1 MTAMTRFFRRL
12 RFRQAAIAVAFVCA
26 AGALSACGGGGGGGG
41 DTPAPPGAP
50 KPSEPS
56 PALSFFTPAIV
67 GSDGLPVQG
76 LHYVRV
82 GDRDMVQ
89 SEATDENGLF
99 NPRFAPGRVADEVL
113 FGVGSF
119 SVTIAANGNLDYKN
133 PVFANENGFLVV
145 PYSPG
150 GDWSRLRIDIGRDGD
165 NGDKF
170 DIPKDSRKRYL
181 ASIFPTV
188 TVVVESPAA
197 PTTVSV
203 WAIDPYVSPRLHY
216 DGKPVAGLH
225 YIRVGSGEK
234 CQPSTPTAADGSFD
248 ALIFDANPPRVPVTS
263 AESIVFAVG
272 PIAVPEIAD
281 ECADRRQFVADDFEL
296 ATIEVG
302 DASDVRSWHQEI
314 VAITMQNG
322 EWILQGPGNA
332 PTITTNS
339 VTDADKRLLASL
351 NENEAGLSVSVFV
364 RPRFRYDGGD
374 VENLHYLRWN
384 DNGVL
389 DDDKSLVDPMLVSRP
404 TEADGAFDVLVTA
417 NLRAG
422 TTPVG
427 QIFEIGSVLFAL
439 GEIAVEHG
447 PQRDYANATVTFD
460 LSGGGASL
468 GILPSPGDSW
478 RDKIVS
484 VTHSTQSLPL
494 PGILR
499 MQAEAVAVDISEDLA
514 IKRFL
519 KAVVDNPSALA
530 VEAKSVTLFSEP
542 RVMRARHEIAG
553 LDYIQ
558 ADPDYQRM
566 TESAQTGDNGAF
578 DPLILA
584 LAKDRSRLT
593 VVEAA
598 KILFA
603 SGEIVANVDASGG
616 YEFQPATLGG
626 FQVGEADRPG
636 GGWDSQT
643 VPIDPSSDTLLPL
656 REGTSDLPETL
667 SEKERVSRF
676 VASLQGLQVEPR
688 LREEVTRGL
697 NNPSALAV
705 SGERLY
711 LADLGANKIVSYAVD
726 GNGRLSDSRDEIVGL
741 ANPSALAVSGE
752 RLYLADS
759 GDAKI
764 ASYAIGAADG
774 RLTGAR
780 DEITSGFTILGNL
793 VASNGRIYVADT
805 AIGVNPSTSE
815 FETNYLV
822 KSYEIGANRVLSS
835 GSAESEID
843 FAFQALAISGDRMFV
858 AADRQIASYEIN
870 SGALSNPRIISILD
884 NPSALLAADGRLYVA
899 DADADKIV
907 SYEIE
912 ASGGL
917 SDLRDEVVENLD
929 EPAAIEATGGRIYIA
944 DRGVVD
950 KIISYDVGRR
960 FEPFVYPRFLHG
972 EESGQ
977 PVQGVSF
984 IRVNDEG
991 DPVMTVSAET
1001 GKNGFFDPLQD
1012 GVYDENEIQINQVL
1026 FGLGTIRASVGAP
1039 EGYQFD
1045 KSEPYVGF
1053 QIGAAPKPL
1062 AGWSGE
1068 DVWVGRKDYRL
1079 ESLGT
1084 TTIDPDD
1091 LARFNI
1097 ASDGNGGKVASI
1109 APVRVPNLPFENLP
1123 KLIYGG
1129 GDKDAPVGGAHY
1141 LRVGDSQMT
1150 VSRHT
1155 NPNGSFDPI
1164 GKSGESPAGIA
1175 GTVLFATESIAV
1187 DSEGKYVV
1195 KAGTFIG
1202 AATLSGYNG
1211 NRFSVVILWEDQSY
1225 VFVDSANEG
1234 LNLIGDLP
1242 GDLFAG
1248 GQTPPRIDYLA
1259 FEFFVGAEDKYPR
1272 FYHDGDYDSESLPL
1286 AGAHYLH
1293 SGLTVSR
1300 VTDEN
1305 GVFNPIY
1312 KGKEVGVVYFA
1323 TESIAVD
1330 TDGVVSVTNF
1340 ADGSFIGAY
1349 TTALSFDG
1357 DLTTS
1362 GFRERRFEYGDLQ
1375 ASDDVASPR
1384 IDVLAVDLFVRER
1397 DRLPALRPIDSALS
1411 SLHYLR
1417 VGDSQMSVSRRIE
1430 SGGLFDPLFE
1440 RTQTQ
1445 AGTVLFALSP
1455 ISVDIDDPDGYATP
1469 VNGFLG
1475 GVIAA
1480 DLASP
1485 GWWRDKRFDIL
1496 NGGLTA
1502 IPSLDDSDVPDPLY
1516 LEAALAGAIDAAA
1529 GPARY
1534 DQILAD
1540 RGFADGFPQILYGAS
1555 TPDKIYGEGLHYIR
1569 VGDREMSAS
1578 RPVVLTPRDGQ
1589 YFSHFN
1595 PITRAGEQAGT
1606 VLFAFKRIVRDASAS
1621 GGYRFVDGEEFDR
1634 GFQLGI
1640 ATVAGAA
1647 NGEWRSRL
1655 LTLAYRGDD
1664 DVPLE
1669 GVLPGAEFVA
1679 NPLCRM
1685 FVSGLRSDRDYGD
1698 EIGASSANA
1707 AKWRFALDAADGRGQ
1722 VDGVYYW
1729 RIGDEYAPGI
1739 DITRAGG
1746 LFNPYRFDPVSGKC
1760 VAAEIGFA
1768 LGEPSSPPSLPH
1780 PRGVDGGFYL
1790 GRTAFTVGS
1799 EPGGNDARI
1808 EYRSDFKNL
1817 NIGGNV
1823 QVSANNSAFRVFLA
1837 SRGNNLFT
1845 VVFPAPRLLLAD
1857 VPLAGVYA
1865 YNGAGEFVPLG
1876 QSGGGAGSFHPTTI
1890 SADNE
1895 VIVIF
1900 YDESRT
1906 PVATLVAKIG
1916 VGDEF
1921 NFDDLVGAD
1930 NTTLRLALLGT
1941 LSRLRDDNLSSD
1953 LFPRFIDAPVLDLDY
1968 LPIKFDAATD
1978 MVTVTVSRRTGT
1990 VGVGGS
1996 FNPGADVDEVFFAVG
2011 TISLVDLGRTV
2022 SLNPPPYPPE
2032 HGALF
2037 NLFPHRS
2044 GFTAYFPE
2052 KRETGVSVN
2061 GAWLGI
2067 LRRPSHGW
2075 GGQVFSPY
2083 DFDIFGGEARRNER
2097 VWAIARFLQA
2107 ADPDFPRAG
2116 TTGNLPPQDQ
2126 EIQLHNEAIAWA
2138 SEPGREV
2145 GFSAG
2150 DNGKLTVADAV
2161 VDVDA
2166 GDIFVLSVSDDAATV
2181 SLKTEAPAGE
2191 EITIIPPSPFSV
2203 TLRFESLTTA
2213 ADNLQAGI
2221 LAFSS
2226 PPAAFADAPTAR
2238 DDSVLDF
2245 LPALSVF
2252 IHPSAERTPLGL
2264 PYYFNRYSFS
2274 QGVNGK
2280 ESRVPT
2286 VEGVS
2291 FDERTGEFVIDDYP
2305 GNRAGGLAATMF
2317 IGYLHGEETR
2327 YRVMELQGAR
2337 DFGAA
2342 ATDTETTTT
2351 LTINGAILITFAQP
2365 NYAVSITGG
2374 IGGDFIRRIFPP
2386 LNPANSIDFEQI
2398 NTRSASSF
2406 DWIIQALSFNTLY
2419 IEPVPRNDCN
2429 GDFSGDDLFVVPDVG
2444 GKILV
2449 RYADAGDNCRR
2460 NADLPPPATSLRAT
2474 TGTVSGDFRID
2485 WDAVG
2490 GAAYYKLYRSAG
2502 GDSFDPIGGDIAG
2515 LEFIDRGLAVG
2526 IRYAYQVEACNN
2538 AGCSPRSAAVEVE
2551 SLATPILSA
2560 QAISENG
2567 DDVAVALRWREE
2579 GATSFEI
2586 ERALAADGDIRIY
2599 RRRQLRVF
2607 FPVCGFQCRERNDLL
2622 LSLAAVQ
2629 RFWLFRLFGGRLGF
2643 GCSAA
2648 AGRRGHI

>member
-1 MTAMTRFFRRL
+1 M
-12 RFRQAAIAVAFVCA
+12 
-26 AGALSACGGGGGGGG
+26 
-41 DTPAPPGAP
+41 
-50 KPSEPS
+50 
-56 PALSFFTPAIV
+56 
-67 GSDGLPVQG
+67 
-76 LHYVRV
+76 
-82 GDRDMVQ
+82 
-89 SEATDENGLF
+89 
-99 NPRFAPGRVADEVL
+99 
-113 FGVGSF
+113 
-119 SVTIAANGNLDYKN
+119 
-133 PVFANENGFLVV
+133 
-145 PYSPG
+145 
-150 GDWSRLRIDIGRDGD
+150 
-165 NGDKF
+165 
-170 DIPKDSRKRYL
+170 
-181 ASIFPTV
+181 
-188 TVVVESPAA
+188 
-197 PTTVSV
+197 
-203 WAIDPYVSPRLHY
+203 
-216 DGKPVAGLH
+216 
-225 YIRVGSGEK
+225 
-234 CQPSTPTAADGSFD
+234 
-248 ALIFDANPPRVPVTS
+248 
-263 AESIVFAVG
+263 
-272 PIAVPEIAD
+272 
-281 ECADRRQFVADDFEL
+281 
-296 ATIEVG
+296 
-302 DASDVRSWHQEI
+302 
-314 VAITMQNG
+314 
-322 EWILQGPGNA
+322 
-332 PTITTNS
+332 
-339 VTDADKRLLASL
+339 
-351 NENEAGLSVSVFV
+351 
-364 RPRFRYDGGD
+364 
-374 VENLHYLRWN
+374 
-384 DNGVL
+384 
-389 DDDKSLVDPMLVSRP
+389 
-404 TEADGAFDVLVTA
+404 
-417 NLRAG
+417 
-422 TTPVG
+422 
-427 QIFEIGSVLFAL
+427 
-439 GEIAVEHG
+439 
-447 PQRDYANATVTFD
+447 
-460 LSGGGASL
+460 
-468 GILPSPGDSW
+468 
-478 RDKIVS
+478 
-484 VTHSTQSLPL
+484 
-494 PGILR
+494 
-499 MQAEAVAVDISEDLA
+499 
-514 IKRFL
+514 
-519 KAVVDNPSALA
+519 
-530 VEAKSVTLFSEP
+530 
-542 RVMRARHEIAG
+542 
-553 LDYIQ
+553 
-558 ADPDYQRM
+558 
-566 TESAQTGDNGAF
+566 
-578 DPLILA
+578 
-584 LAKDRSRLT
+584 
-593 VVEAA
+593 
-598 KILFA
+598 
-603 SGEIVANVDASGG
+603 
-616 YEFQPATLGG
+616 
-626 FQVGEADRPG
+626 
-636 GGWDSQT
+636 
-643 VPIDPSSDTLLPL
+643 
-656 REGTSDLPETL
+656 
-667 SEKERVSRF
+667 
-676 VASLQGLQVEPR
+676 
-688 LREEVTRGL
+688 
-697 NNPSALAV
+697 
-705 SGERLY
+705 
-711 LADLGANKIVSYAVD
+711 
-726 GNGRLSDSRDEIVGL
+726 
-741 ANPSALAVSGE
+741 
-752 RLYLADS
+752 
-759 GDAKI
+759 
-764 ASYAIGAADG
+764 
-774 RLTGAR
+774 
-780 DEITSGFTILGNL
+780 
-793 VASNGRIYVADT
+793 
-805 AIGVNPSTSE
+805 
-815 FETNYLV
+815 
-822 KSYEIGANRVLSS
+822 
-835 GSAESEID
+835 
-843 FAFQALAISGDRMFV
+843 V
-858 AADRQIASYEIN
+858 AAD
-870 SGALSNPRIISILD
+870 P
-884 NPSALLAADGRLYVA
+884 
-899 DADADKIV
+899 
-907 SYEIE
+907 
-912 ASGGL
+912 
-917 SDLRDEVVENLD
+917 
-929 EPAAIEATGGRIYIA
+929 
-944 DRGVVD
+944 
-950 KIISYDVGRR
+950 
-960 FEPFVYPRFLHG
+960 
-972 EESGQ
+972 
-977 PVQGVSF
+977 
-984 IRVNDEG
+984 
-991 DPVMTVSAET
+991 
-1001 GKNGFFDPLQD
+1001 
-1012 GVYDENEIQINQVL
+1012 
-1026 FGLGTIRASVGAP
+1026 
-1039 EGYQFD
+1039 
-1045 KSEPYVGF
+1045 
-1053 QIGAAPKPL
+1053 
-1062 AGWSGE
+1062 
-1068 DVWVGRKDYRL
+1068 
-1079 ESLGT
+1079 
-1084 TTIDPDD
+1084 
-1091 LARFNI
+1091 
-1097 ASDGNGGKVASI
+1097 
-1109 APVRVPNLPFENLP
+1109 
-1123 KLIYGG
+1123 
-1129 GDKDAPVGGAHY
+1129 
-1141 LRVGDSQMT
+1141 
-1150 VSRHT
+1150 
-1155 NPNGSFDPI
+1155 
-1164 GKSGESPAGIA
+1164 
-1175 GTVLFATESIAV
+1175 
-1187 DSEGKYVV
+1187 
-1195 KAGTFIG
+1195 
-1202 AATLSGYNG
+1202 
-1211 NRFSVVILWEDQSY
+1211 
-1225 VFVDSANEG
+1225 
-1234 LNLIGDLP
+1234 
-1242 GDLFAG
+1242 
-1248 GQTPPRIDYLA
+1248 
-1259 FEFFVGAEDKYPR
+1259 
-1272 FYHDGDYDSESLPL
+1272 
-1286 AGAHYLH
+1286 
-1293 SGLTVSR
+1293 
-1300 VTDEN
+1300 
-1305 GVFNPIY
+1305 
-1312 KGKEVGVVYFA
+1312 
-1323 TESIAVD
+1323 
-1330 TDGVVSVTNF
+1330 
-1340 ADGSFIGAY
+1340 
-1349 TTALSFDG
+1349 
-1357 DLTTS
+1357 
-1362 GFRERRFEYGDLQ
+1362 
-1375 ASDDVASPR
+1375 
-1384 IDVLAVDLFVRER
+1384 
-1397 DRLPALRPIDSALS
+1397 
-1411 SLHYLR
+1411 
-1417 VGDSQMSVSRRIE
+1417 
-1430 SGGLFDPLFE
+1430 
-1440 RTQTQ
+1440 
-1445 AGTVLFALSP
+1445 
-1455 ISVDIDDPDGYATP
+1455 
-1469 VNGFLG
+1469 
-1475 GVIAA
+1475 
-1480 DLASP
+1480 P
-1485 GWWRDKRFDIL
+1485 GWWRDQRFNIL
-1496 NGGLTA
+1496 NGDLTA
-1502 IPSLDDSDVPDPLY
+1502 IPSLDDSAVPDPLY

-1578 RPVVLTPRDGQ
+1578 RPVVLTRRDDNLGSPR
-1589 YFSHFN
+1589 FSYFN

-1664 DVPLE
+1664 DIPLD

-1707 AKWRFALDAADGRGQ
+1707 ARWRFALDAADGRGQ

-1746 LFNPYRFDPVSGKC
+1746 LFNPYRFDPASGKC

-1900 YDESRT
+1900 YDKST
-1906 PVATLVAKIG
+1906 VAVATLVAKIG

-1921 NFDDLVGAD
+1921 NIDDLVGAD
-1930 NTTLRLALLGT
+1930 NATLRLALLGT

-2460 NADLPPPATSLRAT
+2460 NADLPPPATSLRAA

-2502 GDSFDPIGGDIAG
+2502 GDSFDPIGGDIVG

-2538 AGCSPRSAAVEVE
+2538 AGCSPRSTAVEVE
-2551 SLATPILSA
+2551 SLAAPILSA

-2586 ERALAADGDIRIY
+2586 ERALTLTGAYESIADGNFAFSY
-2599 RRRQLRVF
+2599 RFVDSNVEEGTTYYYRLRL
-2607 FPVCGFQCRERNDLL
+2607 CND
-2622 LSLAAVQ
+2622 
-2629 RFWLFRLFGGRLGF
+2629 F
-2643 GCSAA
+2643 GCSGYSEVVSVLAVPPPPGVVA
-2648 AGRRGHI
+2648 TFDEESDLNEINLS